1 MTFKQ
6 KNAPDSF
13 TQHYMQHLDGTY
25 DCVDR
30 IVLNAY
36 FILGQTGGGF
46 RTWWRRLMGDDEHL
60 DNTHLMRFAGRFS
73 RRIRASTQKN
83 NIPLIHCKSNERKHE
98 IVQQYAP
105 KDPLFQGVFCIFVNR
120 APASVVE
127 VKRFDNGHIDIRRK
141 QPYPYVNHYS
151 FHIMDPDW
159 GHVTIRLCPHP
170 PFNAQIILNGHEY
183 VARQAIKKGI
193 GFIKEGNCFTQVSD
207 AAGLARIA
215 DTMRAKG
222 SVGRM
227 VQVCQRWI
235 YSACL
240 CFALTG
246 DEQTKSGFGY
256 SFSVYQA
263 EYSRNLIFTRGQ
275 TMTQLF
281 DSIIDRTRAPLN
293 IKTIKTIFGYKHR
306 PFYKD
311 RQGKRPRIEVVVE
324 RPAYDLTIFK
334 IHFGKL
340 TVKIYSKGERVLRT
354 EAIAHNTKDLRCRRK
369 IDQFAEI
376 TNSLKAILERFVGV
390 LNCIDVCFIDDQT
403 LDTWPRGSMLGA
415 TRVAGIDIN
424 NARIRIVMQAVIAL
438 SVKPNGF
445 SASELADKVRK
456 IMGDLDISYQARQ
469 ASYDLKKFRAK
480 ALVRKIENSR
490 RYEATKKGLRQ
501 ITAFCVLREK
511 ILIPLLASGGKRKTG
526 PKPKNRCK
534 LDIHYDNIQ
543 IEMQHIFNELKLAA

>member
-1 MTFKQ
+1 MV
-6 KNAPDSF
+6 PDPF
-13 TQHYMQHLDGTY
+13 CEQYMQYLDGTY
-25 DCVDR
+25 DCLDR

-46 RTWWRRLMGDDEHL
+46 RTWWRRLMGSDEQL

-73 RRIRASTQKN
+73 RRVRASAQKN
-83 NIPLIHCKSNERKHE
+83 NIPLIHCKPNERKHE
-98 IVQQYAP
+98 IAQQYAP
-105 KDPLFQGVFCIFVNR
+105 KDPLFQGIFCILVNR
-120 APASVVE
+120 APASVLE
-127 VKRFDNGHIDIRRK
+127 VKRFDNGSIDIRRK

-151 FHIMDPDW
+151 FHIIDADW

-183 VARQAIKKGI
+183 VARQASKMGI
-193 GFIKEGNCFTQVSD
+193 GFIKEDNCFTQVSD
-207 AAGLARIA
+207 AAGLAQIA

-227 VQVCQRWI
+227 VQVCRRWI

-246 DEQTKSGFGY
+246 DEQTNSGFGY

-275 TMTQLF
+275 TMAQLF
-281 DSIIDRTRAPLN
+281 DSIIDRTRAPMN

-324 RPAYDLTIFK
+324 RPVYNLTIFK

-340 TVKIYSKGERVLRT
+340 TVKIYSKGERVLRI

-369 IDQFAEI
+369 IDHFAEI
-376 TNSLKAILERFVGV
+376 TDSLKAILQRFVGV
-390 LNCIDVCFIDDQT
+390 LNCIDVCYIDDKT
-403 LDTWPRGSMLGA
+403 LDTWPLASKLGA

-424 NARIRIVMQAVIAL
+424 NARIRTVMQAVIAL

-445 SASELADKVRK
+445 SSSQLAQKVRE
-456 IMGDLDISYQARQ
+456 ILGDLDIPYQSRQ
-469 ASYDLKKFRAK
+469 ASYDLKKMRAK
-480 ALVRKIENSR
+480 ALIRKIENSR
-490 RYEATKKGLRQ
+490 RYEATANGLRQ
-501 ITAFCVLREK
+501 ITAFTVLREK
-511 ILIPLLASGGKRKTG
+511 ILIPLLASSGKRKTG
-526 PKPKNRCK
+526 PKPLNRCK
-534 LDIHYDNIQ
+534 LDIYYDNIQ

>member
-6 KNAPDSF
+6 KNNCDEF
-13 TQHYMQHLDGTY
+13 TRHYMQYLDGTY
-25 DCVDR
+25 DCLDR

-36 FILGQTGGGF
+36 FILGQSGGGF
-46 RTWWRRLMGDDEHL
+46 RTWWRRLMGSDEHL

-73 RRIRASTQKN
+73 RRIRANAKKN
-83 NIPLIHCKSNERKHE
+83 NIPLIDCKPKERKHE
-98 IVQQYAP
+98 LAQQYAP
-105 KDPLFQGVFCIFVNR
+105 KDPLFQGVFCILVNR
-120 APASVVE
+120 APASVMQ
-127 VKRFDNGHIDIRRK
+127 VKRFDNGSIDIRRK

-183 VARQAIKKGI
+183 VARQASKKGI
-193 GFIKEGNCFTQVSD
+193 GFIKEGNCFTQVSN
-207 AAGLARIA
+207 AAVLARIA
-215 DTMRAKG
+215 DTMRAKS

-246 DEQTKSGFGY
+246 DEQTKSGFSY
-256 SFSVYQA
+256 CFSVYQA

-275 TMTQLF
+275 TMAQLF
-281 DSIIDRTRAPLN
+281 DSIIDRTRAPMN

-311 RQGKRPRIEVVVE
+311 RQGKRPKIEVVVE
-324 RPAYDLTIFK
+324 RPVYDLTIFK

-340 TVKIYSKGERVLRT
+340 TVKIYSKGERVLRI

-369 IDQFAEI
+369 IDHFAEI
-376 TNSLKAILERFVGV
+376 TDSLKAILQRFVSV
-390 LNCIDVCFIDDQT
+390 LNCIDVCYIDDKT
-403 LDTWPRGSMLGA
+403 LDTWPLASKLGA
-415 TRVAGIDIN
+415 ARVAGIDVN
-424 NARIRIVMQAVIAL
+424 KVRIRTAMQAIIAL
-438 SVKPNGF
+438 SVKPKGF
-445 SASELADKVRK
+445 SSSNLAQKVRE
-456 IMGDLDISYQARQ
+456 IFGDIDITYQTRQ
-469 ASYDLKKFRAK
+469 ASYDLRKFRAK
-480 ALVRKIENSR
+480 ALVRKIKNSR
-490 RYEATKKGLRQ
+490 RYEVTENGLRQ
-501 ITAFCVLREK
+501 ITAFFVLREK
-511 ILIPLLASGGKRKTG
+511 VLIPLLAASGKRKTG
-526 PKPKNRCK
+526 PKPKNRSK

-543 IEMQHIFNELKLAA
+543 IEMQHIFNDYKLAA

>member
-1 MTFKQ
+1 MV
-6 KNAPDSF
+6 PDPF
-13 TQHYMQHLDGTY
+13 CEQYMQYLDGTY
-25 DCVDR
+25 DCLDR

-46 RTWWRRLMGDDEHL
+46 RTWWRRLMGSDEQL

-73 RRIRASTQKN
+73 RRVRASAQKN
-83 NIPLIHCKSNERKHE
+83 NIPLIHCKPNERKHE
-98 IVQQYAP
+98 IAQQYAP
-105 KDPLFQGVFCIFVNR
+105 KDPLFQGIFCILVNR
-120 APASVVE
+120 APASVLE
-127 VKRFDNGHIDIRRK
+127 VKRFDNGSIDIRRK

-151 FHIMDPDW
+151 FHIIDADW

-183 VARQAIKKGI
+183 VARQASKMGI
-193 GFIKEGNCFTQVSD
+193 GFIKEDNCFTQVSD
-207 AAGLARIA
+207 AAGLAQIA

-227 VQVCQRWI
+227 VQVCRRWI

-246 DEQTKSGFGY
+246 DEQTNSGFGY

-275 TMTQLF
+275 TMAQLF
-281 DSIIDRTRAPLN
+281 DSIIDRTRAPMN

-324 RPAYDLTIFK
+324 RPVYDLTIFK

-340 TVKIYSKGERVLRT
+340 TVKIYSKGERVLRI

-369 IDQFAEI
+369 IDHFAEI
-376 TNSLKAILERFVGV
+376 TDSLKAILQRFVGV
-390 LNCIDVCFIDDQT
+390 LNCIDVCYIDDKT
-403 LDTWPRGSMLGA
+403 LDTWPLASKLGA

-424 NARIRIVMQAVIAL
+424 NARIRTVMQAVIAL

-445 SASELADKVRK
+445 SSSQLAQKVRE
-456 IMGDLDISYQARQ
+456 IMGDLDIPYQSRQ
-469 ASYDLKKFRAK
+469 ASYDLKKMRAK
-480 ALVRKIENSR
+480 ALIRKIENSR
-490 RYEATKKGLRQ
+490 RYEATANGLRQ
-501 ITAFCVLREK
+501 ITAFTVLREK
-511 ILIPLLASGGKRKTG
+511 ILIPLLASSGKRKTG
-526 PKPKNRCK
+526 PKPLNRCK
-534 LDIHYDNIQ
+534 LDIYYDNIQ

>member
-6 KNAPDSF
+6 KNNHDSF
-13 TQHYMQHLDGTY
+13 TQHYMQYLDGTY

-46 RTWWRRLMGDDEHL
+46 RTWWRRLMDDDEQL

-73 RRIRASTQKN
+73 RRIRASAQKN
-83 NIPLIHCKSNERKHE
+83 NIPLIHCKPNERKHE
-98 IVQQYAP
+98 LAQQYAP
-105 KDPLFQGVFCIFVNR
+105 KDPLFQGVFCILVNR
-120 APASVVE
+120 APASVIE
-127 VKRFDNGHIDIRRK
+127 VKRFDNGQIDIRRK
-141 QPYPYVNHYS
+141 QPYPYVSHYS

-159 GHVTIRLCPHP
+159 GQLSIRLCPHP

-183 VARQAIKKGI
+183 VARQATKKGI

-227 VQVCQRWI
+227 VQVCRRWI

-263 EYSRNLIFTRGQ
+263 EYSRNLIFTRGR

-324 RPAYDLTIFK
+324 RPVYDLTIFK

-354 EAIAHNTKDLRCRRK
+354 EAIAHNTKDLHCRRK
-369 IDQFAEI
+369 IDHFAEI
-376 TNSLKAILERFVGV
+376 TDSLKAILERFVGV
-390 LNCIDVCFIDDQT
+390 LNGIDVCFIDDKT
-403 LDTWPRGSMLGA
+403 LDTWPCASKLGA
-415 TRVAGIDIN
+415 TRIAGIDIN
-424 NARIRIVMQAVIAL
+424 KARIRIVMQAVIAL

-445 SASELADKVRK
+445 SASELADKVRE
-456 IMGDLDISYQARQ
+456 IMGDLDIFYQARQ

-490 RYEATKKGLRQ
+490 RYEATTKGLRQ
-501 ITAFCVLREK
+501 ITAFSVLREK
-511 ILIPLLASGGKRKTG
+511 ILIPLLASGGKIKTG
-526 PKPKNRCK
+526 SRPINRCK

>member
-1 MTFKQ
+1 MV
-6 KNAPDSF
+6 PDPF
-13 TQHYMQHLDGTY
+13 CEQYMQYLDGTY
-25 DCVDR
+25 DCLDR

-46 RTWWRRLMGDDEHL
+46 RTWWRRLMGSDEQL

-73 RRIRASTQKN
+73 RRVRASAQKN
-83 NIPLIHCKSNERKHE
+83 NIPLIHCKPNERKHE
-98 IVQQYAP
+98 IAQQYAP
-105 KDPLFQGVFCIFVNR
+105 KDPLFQGIFCILVNR
-120 APASVVE
+120 APASVLE
-127 VKRFDNGHIDIRRK
+127 VKRFDNGSIDIRRK

-151 FHIMDPDW
+151 FHIIDADW

-183 VARQAIKKGI
+183 VARQASKMGI
-193 GFIKEGNCFTQVSD
+193 GFIKEDNCFTQVSD
-207 AAGLARIA
+207 AAGLAQIA

-227 VQVCQRWI
+227 VQVCRRWI

-246 DEQTKSGFGY
+246 DEQTNSGFGY

-275 TMTQLF
+275 TMAQLF
-281 DSIIDRTRAPLN
+281 DSIIDRTRAPMN

-324 RPAYDLTIFK
+324 RPVYDLTIFK

-340 TVKIYSKGERVLRT
+340 TVKIYSKGERVLRI

-369 IDQFAEI
+369 IDHFAEI
-376 TNSLKAILERFVGV
+376 TDSLKAILQRFVGV
-390 LNCIDVCFIDDQT
+390 LNCIDVCYIDDKT
-403 LDTWPRGSMLGA
+403 LDTWPLASKLGA

-424 NARIRIVMQAVIAL
+424 NARIRTVMQAVIAL

-445 SASELADKVRK
+445 SSSQLAQKVRE
-456 IMGDLDISYQARQ
+456 ILGDLDIPYQSRQ
-469 ASYDLKKFRAK
+469 ASYDLKKMRAK
-480 ALVRKIENSR
+480 ALIRKIENSR
-490 RYEATKKGLRQ
+490 RYEATANGLRQ
-501 ITAFCVLREK
+501 ITAFTVLREK
-511 ILIPLLASGGKRKTG
+511 ILIPLLASSGKRKTG
-526 PKPKNRCK
+526 PKPLNRCK
-534 LDIHYDNIQ
+534 LDIYYDNIQ

>member
-1 MTFKQ
+1 MTFKE
-6 KNAPDSF
+6 KNNCDSF
-13 TQHYMQHLDGTY
+13 TQHYMNQLDGTY

-30 IVLNAY
+30 IVINAY

-46 RTWWRRLMGDDEHL
+46 RTWWRRLMGDDQHL

-73 RRIRASTQKN
+73 RRIRASAQKR
-83 NIPLIHCKSNERKHE
+83 NIPLIYCPPKERKPE
-98 IVQQYAP
+98 LAQQYTP

-159 GHVTIRLCPHP
+159 GHVIIRLCPHP

-183 VARQAIKKGI
+183 VARQAAQKGI
-193 GFIKEGNCFTQVSD
+193 GFTKQDNCFTWVSD
-207 AAGLARIA
+207 AAGLAQIA

-227 VQVCQRWI
+227 VQVCRRWI

-246 DEQTKSGFGY
+246 DEQTQSGFGY
-256 SFSVYQA
+256 SFSIYQA

-275 TMTQLF
+275 TMSRLF
-281 DSIIDRTRAPLN
+281 DSIIDRSRAPLN

-311 RQGKRPRIEVVVE
+311 RQGKRPRIQVVVE
-324 RPAYDLTIFK
+324 KPVYDLTIFK

-340 TVKIYSKGERVLRT
+340 SVKIYSKGERVLRI

-369 IDQFAEI
+369 IEHFAEI
-376 TNSLKAILERFVGV
+376 TDSLKAILEHFVGV
-390 LNCIDVCFIDDQT
+390 LNGIDVCFIDDKT
-403 LDTWPRGSMLGA
+403 LDTWPRASKLGA

-424 NARIRIVMQAVIAL
+424 KARIRIVMQAVIAL

-445 SASELADKVRK
+445 SASELADKVRQ
-456 IMGDLDISYQARQ
+456 IMADSGISYQVRQ

-480 ALVRKIENSR
+480 NLVRKIENSR
-490 RYEATKKGLRQ
+490 RYEATTQGLRQ
-501 ITAFCVLREK
+501 ITAFSVLREK

-526 PKPKNRCK
+526 PKPINRSK
-534 LDIHYDNIQ
+534 IDIHYDNIQ

>member
-1 MTFKQ
+1 MV
-6 KNAPDSF
+6 PDPF
-13 TQHYMQHLDGTY
+13 CEQYMQYLDGTY
-25 DCVDR
+25 DCLDR

-46 RTWWRRLMGDDEHL
+46 RTWWRRRMGSDEQL

-73 RRIRASTQKN
+73 RRVRASAQKN
-83 NIPLIHCKSNERKHE
+83 NIPLIHCKPNERKHE
-98 IVQQYAP
+98 IAQQYAP
-105 KDPLFQGVFCIFVNR
+105 KDPLFQGIFCILVNR
-120 APASVVE
+120 APASVLE
-127 VKRFDNGHIDIRRK
+127 VKRFDNGSIDIRRK

-151 FHIMDPDW
+151 FHIIDADW

-183 VARQAIKKGI
+183 VARQASKMGI
-193 GFIKEGNCFTQVSD
+193 GFIKEDNCFTQVSD
-207 AAGLARIA
+207 AAGLAQIA

-227 VQVCQRWI
+227 VQVCRRWI

-246 DEQTKSGFGY
+246 DEQTNSGFGY

-275 TMTQLF
+275 TMAQLF
-281 DSIIDRTRAPLN
+281 DSIIDRTRAPMN

-324 RPAYDLTIFK
+324 RPVYDLTIFK

-340 TVKIYSKGERVLRT
+340 TVKIYSKGERVLRI

-369 IDQFAEI
+369 IDHFAEI
-376 TNSLKAILERFVGV
+376 TDSLKAILQRFVGV
-390 LNCIDVCFIDDQT
+390 LNCIDVCYIDDKT
-403 LDTWPRGSMLGA
+403 LDTWPLASKLGA

-424 NARIRIVMQAVIAL
+424 NARIRTVMQAVIAL

-445 SASELADKVRK
+445 SSSQLAQKVRE
-456 IMGDLDISYQARQ
+456 ILGDLDIPYQSRQ
-469 ASYDLKKFRAK
+469 ASYDLKKMRAK
-480 ALVRKIENSR
+480 ALIRKIENSR
-490 RYEATKKGLRQ
+490 RYEATANGLRQ
-501 ITAFCVLREK
+501 ITAFTVLREK
-511 ILIPLLASGGKRKTG
+511 ILIPLLASSGKRKTG
-526 PKPKNRCK
+526 PKPLNRCK
-534 LDIHYDNIQ
+534 LDIYYDNIQ

>member
-1 MTFKQ
+1 MV
-6 KNAPDSF
+6 PDPF
-13 TQHYMQHLDGTY
+13 CEQYMQYLDGTY
-25 DCVDR
+25 DCLDR

-46 RTWWRRLMGDDEHL
+46 RTWWRRLMGSDEQL

-73 RRIRASTQKN
+73 RRVRASAQKN
-83 NIPLIHCKSNERKHE
+83 NIPLIHCKPNERKHE
-98 IVQQYAP
+98 IAQQYAP
-105 KDPLFQGVFCIFVNR
+105 KDPLFQGIFCILVNR
-120 APASVVE
+120 APASVLE
-127 VKRFDNGHIDIRRK
+127 VKRFDNGSIDIRRK

-151 FHIMDPDW
+151 FHIIDADW
-159 GHVTIRLCPHP
+159 GHVTIRLSPHP

-183 VARQAIKKGI
+183 VARQASKMGI
-193 GFIKEGNCFTQVSD
+193 GFIKEDNCFTQVSD
-207 AAGLARIA
+207 AAGLAQIA

-227 VQVCQRWI
+227 VQVCRRWI

-246 DEQTKSGFGY
+246 DEQTNSGFGY

-275 TMTQLF
+275 TMAQLF
-281 DSIIDRTRAPLN
+281 DSIIDRTRAPMN

-324 RPAYDLTIFK
+324 RPVYDLTIFK

-340 TVKIYSKGERVLRT
+340 TVKIYSKGERVLRI

-369 IDQFAEI
+369 IDHFAEI
-376 TNSLKAILERFVGV
+376 TDSLKAILQRFVGV
-390 LNCIDVCFIDDQT
+390 LNCIDVCYIDDKT
-403 LDTWPRGSMLGA
+403 LDTWPLASKLGA

-424 NARIRIVMQAVIAL
+424 NARIRTVMQAVIAL

-445 SASELADKVRK
+445 SSSQLAQKVRE
-456 IMGDLDISYQARQ
+456 IMGDLDIPYQSRQ
-469 ASYDLKKFRAK
+469 ASYDLKKMRAK
-480 ALVRKIENSR
+480 ALIRKIENSR
-490 RYEATKKGLRQ
+490 RYEATANGLRQ
-501 ITAFCVLREK
+501 ITAFTVLREK
-511 ILIPLLASGGKRKTG
+511 ILIPLLASSGKRKTG
-526 PKPKNRCK
+526 PKPLNRCK
-534 LDIHYDNIQ
+534 LDIYYDNIQ